1 MLPLLLGLGGSAMAG
16 AGMLGSLG
24 ALGAGA
30 LGSGLGSFIETGD
43 LGKGIATGLTSYFGG
58 KMLGSAFGGGADMS
72 NLAPGATPGS
82 VLPTSAADAAQL
94 ASSTPAL
101 GGQGSGAYLRTGL
114 NSSGSFV
121 PQAAPVA
128 PASSSGFNFGDMFKD
143 TTSGIGSSIPADA
156 TIGQR
161 FTGAQNALMTPE
173 SISAAGTTA
182 LSDPSTAQALGLMP
196 KPYEKPKAPDIP
208 ESDVPEDNI
217 RFPGSDYRPGQ
228 SPEFDYGFSMSRSG
242 GLMSLKEGGETSEG
256 EISGLND
263 KEIISKAVDAIQ
275 GVSDSPQEDL
285 GIFLAKFGEG
295 ALRDLVDR
303 VSSGELGDTAAR
315 SEGAVRGP
323 GDGMSDMIPAT
334 LEGEQDVVLSDGEF
348 IVPADVVSGL
358 GNGSS
363 DAGSKALYEMMDRVR
378 KMRTG
383 TTEQPDGVPLTE
395 MMPV

>member
-1 MLPLLLGLGGSAMAG
+1 MAG

-43 LGKGIATGLTSYFGG
+43 LGKGIATGLTAYVGG
-58 KMLGSAFGGGADMS
+58 KMLGSAFGGGADPTAAAGAANSSTALTPVGTGGLPLDPMTIDPGL
-72 NLAPGATPGS
+72 LAGQTGTAGMTTAAPSVLATPPPES
-82 VLPTSAADAAQL
+82 ASFFQKSIFDPTKGAD
-94 ASSTPAL
+94 L
-101 GGQGSGAYLRTGL
+101 GGS
-114 NSSGSFV
+114 
-121 PQAAPVA
+121 
-128 PASSSGFNFGDMFKD
+128 M
-143 TTSGIGSSIPADA
+143 
-156 TIGQR
+156 
-161 FTGAQNALMTPE
+161 TGAFTNSQVMPYTLG
-173 SISAAGTTA
+173 AAGTTA

-208 ESDVPEDNI
+208 EADAPEDNI

-285 GIFLAKFGEG
+285 GIFLAKFGES

-395 MMPV
+395 MMPA

>member
-30 LGSGLGSFIETGD
+30 IGSGLGSFIETGD

-58 KMLGSAFGGGADMS
+58 KMLGSAFGGGADPTAAAGAANSSTALTPVGTGGLPLDPKTIDPGLRFGQVGTAGMTTA
-72 NLAPGATPGS
+72 APSVLATPPPES
-82 VLPTSAADAAQL
+82 ASFFQKSIFDPTKGAD
-94 ASSTPAL
+94 L
-101 GGQGSGAYLRTGL
+101 GGS
-114 NSSGSFV
+114 
-121 PQAAPVA
+121 
-128 PASSSGFNFGDMFKD
+128 M
-143 TTSGIGSSIPADA
+143 
-156 TIGQR
+156 
-161 FTGAQNALMTPE
+161 TGAFTNSQVMPYTLG
-173 SISAAGTTA
+173 AAGTTA

-208 ESDVPEDNI
+208 ESDAPEDNI

-256 EISGLND
+256 EVSGLND

-395 MMPV
+395 MMPA

>member
-16 AGMLGSLG
+16 AGLLGGMG
-24 ALGAGA
+24 ALTAGA

-58 KMLGSAFGGGADMS
+58 KMLGSAFGGGADAASAAAQSTPAAQMAVDPMLAGTNIPTELTTGAMS
-72 NLAPGATPGS
+72 GQAGTAGS
-82 VLPTSAADAAQL
+82 VLATPPPESASFFQKSIFDPTKGAD
-94 ASSTPAL
+94 L
-101 GGQGSGAYLRTGL
+101 GGS
-114 NSSGSFV
+114 
-121 PQAAPVA
+121 
-128 PASSSGFNFGDMFKD
+128 M
-143 TTSGIGSSIPADA
+143 
-156 TIGQR
+156 
-161 FTGAQNALMTPE
+161 TGAFTNSQVMPYTLG
-173 SISAAGTTA
+173 AAGTTA

-208 ESDVPEDNI
+208 EADAPEDNI
-217 RFPGSDYRPGQ
+217 RFPGMDYRPGQ
-228 SPEFDYGFSMSRSG
+228 DPEFDYGFSMSRSG

-285 GIFLAKFGEG
+285 GIFLAKFGES

-334 LEGEQDVVLSDGEF
+334 LEGQQDVVLSDGEF

-395 MMPV
+395 MMPA

>member
-30 LGSGLGSFIETGD
+30 IGSGLGSFIETGD

-58 KMLGSAFGGGADMS
+58 KMLGSAFGGGADPTAAAGAAAQSTPAAQMAVDPMLAGTNIPTELTTGAMS
-72 NLAPGATPGS
+72 GQAGTAGS
-82 VLPTSAADAAQL
+82 VLATPPPESASFFQKSIFDPTKGAD
-94 ASSTPAL
+94 L
-101 GGQGSGAYLRTGL
+101 GGS
-114 NSSGSFV
+114 
-121 PQAAPVA
+121 
-128 PASSSGFNFGDMFKD
+128 M
-143 TTSGIGSSIPADA
+143 
-156 TIGQR
+156 
-161 FTGAQNALMTPE
+161 TGAFTNSQIMPYTLG
-173 SISAAGTTA
+173 AAGTTA

-208 ESDVPEDNI
+208 EADAPEDNI

-285 GIFLAKFGEG
+285 GIFLAKFGES

-395 MMPV
+395 MMPA

>member
-16 AGMLGSLG
+16 AGLLGGMG
-24 ALGAGA
+24 ALTAGA

-58 KMLGSAFGGGADMS
+58 KMLGSAFGGGADQ
-72 NLAPGATPGS
+72 AVTGQATTTPGLQQGLGPPALNTGTMTAAELANPASLMDQQLTTSIVNPSSS
-82 VLPTSAADAAQL
+82 VLQTPPPDSAGFFTKSAFDPTKGAD
-94 ASSTPAL
+94 L
-101 GGQGSGAYLRTGL
+101 GGS
-114 NSSGSFV
+114 
-121 PQAAPVA
+121 
-128 PASSSGFNFGDMFKD
+128 M
-143 TTSGIGSSIPADA
+143 
-156 TIGQR
+156 
-161 FTGAQNALMTPE
+161 TGAFTNSQVMPYTLG
-173 SISAAGTTA
+173 AAGTTA

-208 ESDVPEDNI
+208 EADAPEDNI

-285 GIFLAKFGEG
+285 GIFLAKFGES

-334 LEGEQDVVLSDGEF
+334 LEGQQDVVLSDGEF

-395 MMPV
+395 MMPA